1 MMVDLIDDYF
11 AEYPVTSGASDKID
25 TDEADEV
32 LDAIAKTVAELTCRQ
47 DGTIRQLLVE
57 QLTRDIMKHD
67 AEFRRE
73 DAAGA
78 IESHARR

>member
-11 AEYPVTSGASDKID
+11 TECPVTSGASDKID

-32 LDAIAKTVAELTCRQ
+32 LAKTVAELTCRQ

-57 QLTRDIMKHD
+57 QLTRDIMKYD
-67 AEFRRE
+67 AEFGRE
-73 DAAGA
+73 RAAGA
-78 IESHARR
+78 IESHARH